1 MILRLRPWRISRWH
15 GAIRWDNRSGNQDSY
30 ENITGLISEEE
41 FLSINEHKNV
51 SLAILGLQV
60 DSIKQLFDEGNL
72 DRFSRLQL
80 WETVERLTASMG
92 RCERI
97 KNTVFPTTCRQ
108 GLHMAIYLFV
118 IFLAPSESLQFSI
131 VLEVLILVIISMV
144 FFFLEKATFRI
155 QDPLKITRLTPRWPR
170 FPEP

>member
-1 MILRLRPWRISRWH
+1 
-15 GAIRWDNRSGNQDSY
+15 
-30 ENITGLISEEE
+30 
-41 FLSINEHKNV
+41 
-51 SLAILGLQV
+51 LAILGLQV

-72 DRFSRLQL
+72 DRFSRLQP
-80 WETVERLTASMG
+80 EEIVERLTASMG

-155 QDPLKITRLTPRWPR
+155 QDPFENYSTDIPMASISRTIDITIRQLLGVTD
-170 FPEP
+170 FPKLIEQNDFHNM